1 MWADRGAHLP
11 HLQASVPSAVCRRMD
26 NTQRMEAQWVPDFHF
41 LEWAGPVCTLS
52 RVICLVVSVLPS
64 QLLAF
69 WFQVTAPC
77 SISSTDA
84 FFKHDM
90 WWSFLLTDAGLQYP
104 FHPVRQLDVNCS
116 IWGGLMII
124 SLKTRTVCV
133 SWMRSFKSSPWK
145 LKTYW
150 DTFWK
155 LIKIDPV
162 WKRRCCWRYLV

>member
-1 MWADRGAHLP
+1 MWPDHGAHLP
-11 HLQASVPSAVCRRMD
+11 HWQASVLSAVCRRMD

-69 WFQVTAPC
+69 RFQITAPC
-77 SISSTDA
+77 SISSTGE
-84 FFKHDM
+84 FFKRDM
-90 WWSFLLTDAGLQYP
+90 WWNLLLTDTGLQYW
-104 FHPVRQLDVNCS
+104 FDPVWQMLTAVF
-116 IWGGLMII
+116 GGFDDNN
-124 SLKTRTVCV
+124 SENVSTECV

-162 WKRRCCWRYLV
+162 WKRQCCWRYLV